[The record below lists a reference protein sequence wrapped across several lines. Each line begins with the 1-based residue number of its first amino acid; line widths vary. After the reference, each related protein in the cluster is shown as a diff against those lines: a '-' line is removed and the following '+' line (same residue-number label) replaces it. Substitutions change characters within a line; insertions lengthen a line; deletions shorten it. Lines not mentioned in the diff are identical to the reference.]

1 MSLSK
6 LGLSI
11 EILKSVTMFEK
22 AKHAEATLDA
32 AMDVLIE
39 QAAEIEHLTSCVNF
53 LQKTIEVNNGASDQA

>member
-22 AKHAEATLDA
+22 PKHAEATLDA

-39 QAAEIEHLTSCVNF
+39 QQAEIKNLTNCVNF
-53 LQKTIEVNNGASDQA
+53 LQKTIEDNADA